1 MNKLILAGAI
11 LLLPLAGQ
19 AVVAAPTPAAF
30 DRFVRETG
38 SACASSASRACFE
51 RIFRFADENRDGA
64 LDLAEAE
71 VMRDQARQWVLAHSG
86 ELHPADKRGAV
97 VTLLAID
104 YVGIDQLFA
113 SYDTDGDGLLTREEV
128 TADITLDDRPVTAL
142 VRDPDAVNWDQ
153 LIGRLGSGAA
163 VLKDVLPKRKTS

>member
-1 MNKLILAGAI
+1 MNKLMIAASFLF
-11 LLLPLAGQ
+11 LPLAS
-19 AVVAAPTPAAF
+19 AVDAATPTPAAF

-38 SACASSASRACFE
+38 SACASAASSACFE
-51 RIFRFADENRDGA
+51 RIFRFADNNRDGA

-71 VMRDQARQWVLAHSG
+71 IMRDHARQWVLAHSG

-104 YVGIDQLFA
+104 YVGIDELFA
-113 SYDTDGDGLLTREEV
+113 SYDVDGDDLLTREEV
-128 TADITLDDRPVTAL
+128 SADIALDDRPVMEVA
-142 VRDPDAVNWDQ
+142 RDPDAVDWDR

-163 VLKDVLPKRKTS
+163 MLKDVLPKRKTS